1 MNYNF
6 SKILIMSLKED
17 KFFSVMVDSFYFL
30 KVIVINLEFFVCLST
45 MKNTFLTRLL
55 KQN

>member
-6 SKILIMSLKED
+6 SKILIMSVKED
-17 KFFSVMVDSFYFL
+17 KFFSVMVDSFFL
-30 KVIVINLEFFVCLST
+30 KVIVINLQFFVCLFT
-45 MKNTFLTRLL
+45 IKNTFLTRLL